1 MASFRIRILAGGAA
15 GFILGAAH
23 LLFEIEEVIR
33 QGPNQRKPQRQQYAF
48 TAAGA
53 TVGIRAGG
61 YGPSQWTDF
70 TASCGIGDFHGYATL
85 SSIQG
90 GPFGSSRLSINSGPA
105 AGTQILGYGWG
116 ISTDASISFVHGWMR
131 KAG

>member
-1 MASFRIRILAGGAA
+1 MSDFRIRIVAGGAI

-23 LLFEIEEVIR
+23 LLFDIEEVLR
-33 QGPNQRKPQRQQYAF
+33 ERTPKRKPQKQQYAF
-48 TAAGA
+48 TAAGS

-70 TASCGIGDFHGYATL
+70 QASCGIGDFHGYATL

-90 GPFGSSRLSINSGPA
+90 GPLGGSRFTINSGPA
-105 AGTQILGYGWG
+105 AGTSILGYGWG
-116 ISTDASISFVHGWMR
+116 ISTDASMSFVHGWMR
-131 KAG
+131 KVG